1 MYAVSTVEHTVYA
14 VSFYLTEN
22 SVLLY
27 CALITPPKKKKI
39 ALFPLQLFFDKLPF
53 AHI

>member
-22 SVLLY
+22 SLCCYTVLYSPL
-27 CALITPPKKKKI
+27 PRKNKK
-39 ALFPLQLFFDKLPF
+39 
-53 AHI
+53 